1 MQLSPSLTAYL
12 ALALPMIVSNI
23 TTPLL
28 GIVDTSI
35 LGHLPHAYLLA
46 GVALANTIITA
57 VVWLFGFLRMSTTG
71 LTAQALGKQNPQLT
85 SQLLVQGLSIAI
97 VVSLVLLILQ
107 PWILQSALWLAEADP
122 QVNQAASEYF
132 FIRFQAL
139 PASLINLVLVGWLL
153 AHGKTKAIMLTQIV
167 INLVNVLLD
176 LILVFV
182 FDLAVKGVA
191 WASLAAEYT
200 GLVIYLFIAY
210 RMIVK
215 THLLKTIQQSLTQMH
230 EINFRQFLA
239 VNRDILIRTLVL
251 ECALVFLT
259 FQGARIGVDVLAAN
273 ALLMNFLL
281 LISLGLDGIAYAAEV
296 QIGKTFGANDKS
308 QLKQNI
314 RVGMN
319 LSLALAAVYSL
330 VFLLFD
336 QQIIGLMTDIDSIKT
351 TALTFSFYIII
362 LPLTAVWC
370 FLLDGVFIGL
380 ADSKSMR
387 NSMLV
392 SVVGVFFPV
401 WFVFNQLAL
410 TQGINPNHALWIALH
425 AMMLAR
431 GITLAR
437 KIAAYI

>member
-1 MQLSPSLTAYL
+1 
-12 ALALPMIVSNI
+12 MIVSNI

-71 LTAQALGKQNPQLT
+71 LTAQAIGQQSPHQT

-97 VVSLVLLILQ
+97 IVSLVLVILQ
-107 PWILQSALWLAEADP
+107 PWILQGALWFAEADA
-122 QVNQAASEYF
+122 QVNQAASDYF

-153 AHGKTKAIMLTQIV
+153 AHGKTKAIMLTQIA
-167 INLVNVLLD
+167 INLVNVFLD
-176 LILVFV
+176 LILVFA

-200 GLVIYLFIAY
+200 GLIIYLFISFKL
-210 RMIVK
+210 IVK
-215 THLLKTIQQSLTQMH
+215 TNLLTTIQQSLSQIH
-230 EINFRQFLA
+230 QINFRQFLA

-296 QIGKTFGANDKS
+296 QIGKTFGANDKTK
-308 QLKQNI
+308 LKQNI
-314 RVGMN
+314 MLGMN
-319 LSLALAAVYSL
+319 LSLVLAAVYSF

-336 QQIIGLMTDIDSIKT
+336 QQIIGLMTDIDTIKT
-351 TALTFSFYIII
+351 TALEFSFYIII

-401 WFVFNQLAL
+401 WFITNYLAEL
-410 TQGINPNHALWIALH
+410 HGFNPNHALWIALH
-425 AMMLAR
+425 AMMLTR

-437 KIAAYI
+437 KITLYI